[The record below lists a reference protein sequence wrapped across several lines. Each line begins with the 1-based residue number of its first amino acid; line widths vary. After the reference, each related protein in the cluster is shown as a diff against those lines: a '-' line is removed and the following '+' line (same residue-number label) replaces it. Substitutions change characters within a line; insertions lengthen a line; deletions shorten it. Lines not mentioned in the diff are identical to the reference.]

1 MVFVREV
8 RPMTVASTQAEM
20 RVPMGAVWRWRLVL
34 VAFAFI
40 FAAIDFSI
48 VALVQLYPESPFGA
62 TYLRLWGR
70 APGEIRPFADS
81 DLTFYL
87 TLVPLWAVELNWPF
101 FVLAA
106 RVRRVFVKYSPDAA
120 EARAALAGGLVG
132 LAIAYVYWDGFLAPS
147 LLVPL
152 MQESPDRG
160 YGLFAVLL
168 VWPASGL
175 LAYLGMRIGPLLFLP
190 I

>member
-1 MVFVREV
+1 
-8 RPMTVASTQAEM
+8 MTVASTQAEIP
-20 RVPMGAVWRWRLVL
+20 VPMGAVWRWRLVF

-40 FAAIDFSI
+40 FAAIDFTI

-70 APGEIRPFADS
+70 AAGEIRPFADS
-81 DLTFYL
+81 DLTLYA
-87 TLVPLWAVELNWPF
+87 TLVPLWAVEFNWPF

-106 RVRRVFVKYSPDAA
+106 RVRRTFLKYLPDAA

-132 LAIAYVYWDGFLAPS
+132 LAIAYAYWDGFLAPS
-147 LLVPL
+147 LLIPL
-152 MQESPDRG
+152 MQESSDRG
-160 YGLFAVLL
+160 YGLLAVLL
-168 VWPASGL
+168 IWPASGL
-175 LAYLGMRIGPLLFLP
+175 LAYVGMRIGPLLFLP